1 MGRCNSERARRRSA
15 RVTRHV
21 TLRRTIER
29 EINEALTRVTE
40 IVAPPEDEQLGSED
54 E

>member
-1 MGRCNSERARRRSA
+1 VILTPQ
-15 RVTRHV
+15 RVT
-21 TLRRTIER
+21 TPACRTIDR

-40 IVAPPEDEQLGSED
+40 IVAPPEDDRLGSED